1 MVIRRVG
8 VNYRER
14 EANFL
19 HGKKGY
25 VCILEVRNCMCGV
38 WGDYMSLTAFMK
50 DGTTLYLLFLR
61 MNVFGVSDLNDER
74 ERSESGV
81 DD

>member
-1 MVIRRVG
+1 
-8 VNYRER
+8 
-14 EANFL
+14 
-19 HGKKGY
+19 
-25 VCILEVRNCMCGV
+25 
-38 WGDYMSLTAFMK
+38 MSLTAFMK